1 MPVPPAR
8 PSSLLTILE
17 PHRETDPVCGMS
29 VDPAHASGSLV
40 HAGTTYYFCAR
51 SCLIKFRANPE
62 VYLSPDAI
70 RHDCAQS
77 TPAAPGQTYICPM
90 DPEVVQSA
98 PGSCPICGMA
108 LEPSQPTFQAGPD
121 PEWMLLSSRLR
132 WAVVLG
138 LPVFVIAMLGMLPS
152 SATMQWLHA
161 SMSWLNWI
169 QLLLTTP
176 IVFYCGWPFFE
187 RAWKSILS
195 RNPNMF
201 TLIALGVGTAYL
213 YSLLATIIPGQFPT
227 SFHMQAMNT
236 SPEAQVVELHFA
248 PVVEP
253 YFDSAAVIIM
263 LVLIGQLMELRARQ
277 ATGEAI
283 RSLLSLTP
291 PKARL
296 WHPSGRE
303 EEIALDHVLVGDRLL
318 VRPGETIPV
327 DGVVL
332 EGTSDVDESM
342 MTGESLPVEKHPG
355 CSLLGGTTNGSS
367 PLLFEA
373 QHVRTETM
381 LARIIASV
389 SEAQRTRAPIEQLVN
404 HVSRY
409 FVGTVVLVALAA
421 WAGHSMLGGPE
432 GWQRG
437 LIHAV
442 SVLVIACPCALGLA
456 TPMAVTVGMGRGA
469 RMGILFRNAEA
480 IETLRAIDTLVID
493 KTGTLTLGQPEL
505 TAIFPETGFDESTV
519 LQWAAA
525 VELGSEHPLSK
536 AVVAGARAKNLT
548 VEMAHEIQTA
558 PGLGIA
564 GRVQGHVIQ
573 IGNARFLEQA
583 GLKVDQWQKGS
594 SQQQDGQIA
603 IHMAIDEQPAATF
616 LLADQVRPSAA
627 EMLSKLRGQGL
638 RIVMLTGDRQSTAE
652 HLAEKLGITEVIA
665 EVLPDE
671 KAAAI
676 AELQQQ
682 GRFVAMA
689 GDGINDAPA
698 LARANV
704 GIAMGTGTDVAIQSA
719 AVTLVKG
726 DLSGIVRAM
735 ELSQATSRTIRQN
748 LILAFGYNAICIPVA
763 ALGWITPMWASA
775 AMSLSSVSVIL
786 NSLRLRR

>member
-1 MPVPPAR
+1 M
-8 PSSLLTILE
+8 
-17 PHRETDPVCGMS
+17 CGMP
-29 VDPAHASGSLV
+29 VDPAQASGSLA

-62 VYLSPDAI
+62 AYLSPEAI
-70 RHDCAQS
+70 PRDCAQS
-77 TPAAPGQTYICPM
+77 APAPQGQTYLCPM

-108 LEPSQPTFQAGPD
+108 LEPSQPTSHPGPD
-121 PEWMLLSSRLR
+121 PEWILLSSRLR

-152 SATMQWLHA
+152 RTTMQWLHA
-161 SMSWLNWI
+161 NLPWLNLI
-169 QLLLTTP
+169 QLILTTP
-176 IVFYCGWPFFE
+176 IVFFCGWPFFE

-201 TLIALGVGTAYL
+201 TLIASGVGTAYL
-213 YSLLATIIPGQFPT
+213 YSMLATIIPGQFPAA
-227 SFHMQAMNT
+227 FHMQTMNT
-236 SPEAQVVELHFA
+236 SPEAQ
-248 PVVEP
+248 VVEP

-332 EGTSDVDESM
+332 EGTSEVDESM
-342 MTGESLPVEKHPG
+342 MTGESLPVEKLPG
-355 CSLLGGTTNGSS
+355 DSLLGGTTNGSN

-373 QHVRTETM
+373 KHVGSETM
-381 LARIIASV
+381 LARIIALV

-421 WAGHSMLGGPE
+421 WAGHSLLGGPE

-469 RMGILFRNAEA
+469 RLGILFRNAEA
-480 IETLRAIDTLVID
+480 IETLRLIDTLVID

-505 TAIFPETGFDESTV
+505 TEIFPESGFDESTL

-536 AVVAGARAKNLT
+536 AIVAGARAKNLT
-548 VEMAHEIQTA
+548 IEMAHEIQTA

-564 GRVQGHVIQ
+564 GQVQGHGHEIQ
-573 IGNARFLEQA
+573 IGNARFMEQA
-583 GLKVDQWQKGS
+583 GLKADQWQKAS
-594 SQQQDGQIA
+594 SRQQDGQIV
-603 IHMAIDEQPAATF
+603 IFMAIDHQPAATF
-616 LLADQVRPSAA
+616 VLADQVRPSAA
-627 EMLSKLRGQGL
+627 EMLSKLRAQGI
-638 RIVMLTGDRQSTAE
+638 RIVMLTGDRQSTAT
-652 HLAEKLGITEVIA
+652 HLAQKLGITEVIA

-671 KAAAI
+671 KAAVI
-676 AELQQQ
+676 AQLQQQ

-698 LARANV
+698 LARSHV

-726 DLSGIVRAM
+726 DLSGIVRAI

-748 LILAFGYNAICIPVA
+748 LILAFGYNALCIPVA